1 MVFSYK
7 LALNLPALQH
17 DPTIKFDNSTI
28 IEDVENPPFSKAMI
42 GCLIGC
48 FDVLTIKFTAAR
60 RIGYYIIRIYLPCV
74 LCTVVSWMAFW
85 MDPAYIGDRSAIGIT
100 SLLTQIFLVGSINEA
115 MPRVSYVNA
124 ADLFL
129 IVSFSFTFLAL
140 VETAAVYRKAVSIG
154 RIENGIS
161 SEEEKARS
169 NFSHSSGAINFY
181 SSSS

>member
-1 MVFSYK
+1 
-7 LALNLPALQH
+7 
-17 DPTIKFDNSTI
+17 
-28 IEDVENPPFSKAMI
+28 MI
-42 GCLIGC
+42 DCLIGC
-48 FDVLTIKFTAAR
+48 FDVVTIKFTAAR

-169 NFSHSSGAINFY
+169 KFSHSSGAINFY